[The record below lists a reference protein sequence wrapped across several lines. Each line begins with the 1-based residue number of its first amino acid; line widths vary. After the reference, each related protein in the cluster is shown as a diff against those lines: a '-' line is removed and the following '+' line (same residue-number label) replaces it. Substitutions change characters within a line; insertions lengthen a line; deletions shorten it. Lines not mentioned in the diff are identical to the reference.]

1 MNDPVA
7 AGARAAAER
16 LSAIH
21 GPSLIADVEAELHH
35 READRRPDQFVDPIA
50 LGSLIVAVATLA
62 WTVYKDLRSKNPA
75 TTPSPQVVS
84 RTVTTQ
90 LRRKRTLTREEI
102 EIVTTTVEETLPAIE
117 GATAHDE
124 SAS

>member
-1 MNDPVA
+1 MNDPVV

-16 LSAIH
+16 LSATH
-21 GPSLIADVEAELHH
+21 GPRLLADVEAELHS

-62 WTVYKDLRSKNPA
+62 WTVYKDLRSKDPA
-75 TTPSPQVVS
+75 AAPSPQVVT

-90 LRRKRTLTREEI
+90 LRRSRTLTREDI
-102 EIVTTTVEETLPAIE
+102 EIVTTTVEESLSVLDRSE
-117 GATAHDE
+117 SRDE